1 VKLHCKCTFR
11 KNTPNVGVNL
21 LNVYRSNHVCLDLII
36 ESVNSLCRD
45 SSDTQYMMMQKN
57 LSNLKDG
64 KLISRAVGSSPGVG
78 RLIDQSGDAAEG
90 SEIEVHV

>member
-1 VKLHCKCTFR
+1 
-11 KNTPNVGVNL
+11 
-21 LNVYRSNHVCLDLII
+21 
-36 ESVNSLCRD
+36 
-45 SSDTQYMMMQKN
+45 MMMQKN